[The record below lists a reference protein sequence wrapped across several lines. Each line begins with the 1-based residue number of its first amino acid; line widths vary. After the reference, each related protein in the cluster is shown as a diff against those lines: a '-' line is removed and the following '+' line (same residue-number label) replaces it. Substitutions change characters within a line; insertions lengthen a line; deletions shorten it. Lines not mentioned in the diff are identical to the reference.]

1 MSYKWEKV
9 DLIGVLASS
18 EDIRRV
24 YDKENIFINN
34 GGYIQFYV
42 KLISTTPYDYP
53 SQNNRTKYISCF
65 SSSLTPF
72 YKDDV
77 NKTDEKRINDF
88 LDFINDRFV
97 LLNVEQK
104 EDHTILNK
112 YYYNGHVKE
121 VPLQSENLNNDQILH
136 PVPLF
141 NSKVSTNSFEIFLEE
156 LRNNKKVGNIKN
168 LSSEHEDIP
177 QYLFYSDESDEQFNI
192 YVVGEIS
199 SYEYSKTE
207 GFSYEFIDGIK
218 YIKLDD
224 EDFKNL
230 ITTENNIAYISTQL
244 SQSIEEKL
252 NKEKN
257 NIVKKTLSDKEEIE
271 LQEEKF
277 LKYFFNV
284 LKNEKLIYREK
295 DILNF
300 HTAMK
305 SSNLV
310 ILSGMSGTGKSKLVQ
325 AYAEALNL
333 KDEFKF
339 IPVSPSWTDDSDII
353 GYADT
358 LNMIYRPDDHGLIE
372 TLLNAK
378 EEPSKLHII
387 CFDEMNLARIEHYFS
402 QFLSLLESGVENRKL
417 RLYNKELGAK
427 LYNSSKYK
435 YEIPIGKNVY
445 FVGTV
450 NVDDTTYH
458 FSNKVLDRANL
469 ITLKV
474 MPFKDLVNISKTEK
488 VNTLAEDAY
497 NVEYVDKFYNSNKFI
512 ELEDNVIE
520 FLQKLHNLLLEINS
534 QSGIGPRV
542 IRQIDSYIKNLP
554 KNDGILNE
562 QEALDL
568 QIVQRIL
575 SKVRGSREELSDY
588 LGIYDPTSNNIISSE
603 IIDLMN
609 EYKGI
614 SDFEESRN
622 LIIKKSKELY
632 INGYTF

>member
-1 MSYKWEKV
+1 MHYKWEKV

-34 GGYIQFYV
+34 EGYIQFYI

-53 SQNNRTKYISCF
+53 DQNNRTKYISCF
-65 SSSLTPF
+65 SSRLTPF
-72 YKDDV
+72 YKDEV
-77 NKTDEKRINDF
+77 NKSDEERIEDF
-88 LDFINDRFV
+88 LEYIRNKFV

-121 VPLQSENLNNDQILH
+121 ILPQYENFNNNQTLH

-141 NSKVSTNSFEIFLEE
+141 NSEISAKSFEEFLED
-156 LRNNKKVGNIKN
+156 LRGNKKVGNIKN
-168 LSSEHEDIP
+168 LSSESEDLP
-177 QYLFYSDESDEQFNI
+177 QYLFYSDEKLNI
-192 YVVGEIS
+192 YVVGEIN
-199 SYEYSKTE
+199 SYEYSDSE
-207 GFSYEFIDGIK
+207 GFSYEFNNELK

-230 ITTENNIAYISTQL
+230 IKTDNNIAYISTQL
-244 SQSIEEKL
+244 SLSIEERL

-257 NIVKKTLSDKEEIE
+257 NIMKKTLSDKEEIE

-277 LKYFFNV
+277 LKYFFKV

-310 ILSGMSGTGKSKLVQ
+310 ILSGMSGTGKSKLVK

-333 KDEFKF
+333 KDGFKF

-358 LNMIYRPDDHGLIE
+358 LNMIYRPDDYGLIE

-402 QFLSLLESGVENRKL
+402 QFLSLLESDVENRKL
-417 RLYNKELGAK
+417 RLYNKELGGK

-445 FVGTV
+445 FVGTA

-474 MPFKDLVNISKTEK
+474 MPFEELVKISRTEK
-488 VNTLAEDAY
+488 INALAEDAY
-497 NVEYVDKFYNSNKFI
+497 NNEYVDKFYNSNKTI
-512 ELEDNVIE
+512 ELDIKVIE
-520 FLQKLHNLLLEINS
+520 FLQELHNLLMEINS

-542 IRQIDSYIKNLP
+542 IRQIDSYIKNIP
-554 KNDGILNE
+554 KNEGVLNE
-562 QEALDL
+562 NEALDL

-575 SKVRGSREELSDY
+575 SKVRGSREELSEY
-588 LGIYDPTSNNIISSE
+588 LGIYDSISNNLVSSTIINLL
-603 IIDLMN
+603 DK
-609 EYKGI
+609 YKDI

-622 LIIKKSKELY
+622 LIFSKAKELY
-632 INGYTF
+632 LNGYTF